1 MALAGCSLDINVHH
15 NSTKED
21 GDPGICDSGPGI
33 GLVGKVRKEKG
44 ERQRERQSGGR
55 ECGNK

>member
-1 MALAGCSLDINVHH
+1 MALAGCRLDINVHP

-33 GLVGKVRKEKG
+33 GLVGKVRKESNQG
-44 ERQRERQSGGR
+44 A
-55 ECGNK
+55 GNAGISRDR